1 MLAINAKL
9 VARTIKQG
17 SGKQTAC
24 LVTAN
29 EYCYILSRARF
40 CSKVELTVCMGS
52 WLEFGWKVAPV
63 LFICL
68 FADLEACLKVE
79 CKLLRHGLF
88 CIEGKIEVQ
97 TPAPLE
103 KEDTSAEI

>member
-1 MLAINAKL
+1 MLAINATL
-9 VARTIKQG
+9 VAITIKQG

-40 CSKVELTVCMGS
+40 CSKVELTVYLGS
-52 WLEFGWKVAPV
+52 WLEFGWKVVPV

-68 FADLEACLKVE
+68 CADLEACLKVE
-79 CKLLRHGLF
+79 CKLLRHGF

-103 KEDTSAEI
+103 KEGTSAEI